1 MELMPDDDLP
11 VRSWLAIYKPSGL
24 AGIFRSKPT
33 QERYGSR
40 VKSVELEHG
49 AAEMND
55 YIVTADIE
63 QSQMSASA
71 AISTLFG
78 YYRGTK
84 WALGTVAAYSTVVL
98 EESSHPGVLDAI
110 ISLMDQVPECMMM
123 FDQSQT
129 PWRLNIVPRPANVTA
144 EGRLSRNIESLE
156 ITYDVS
162 NLCNR
167 VYMDGVTPYVEDTAS
182 QAEYGIIEKRLSET
196 GYTPAQSLVI
206 ASAYLDAHKRP
217 RVSVSIS
224 AVDLT
229 DLTGETLDQIDLG
242 IRYRLAIP
250 DDHIVI
256 EELITSIRYD
266 DLLDDPYNP
275 QIMLAERPDDLIAFL
290 KRQGRS
296 GAGALKEQLDDLEQQ
311 YQHWSEENNVY
322 KTSVYKIMGVTLD
335 QDGNVVY
342 QVDPQTGE
350 YIVDE
355 AGNKVP
361 VYDPQSTGSIS
372 GKVTQTAQNLTS
384 LYEVTGVASLP
395 SGETSLYSY
404 TSKVKQTADNVS
416 SEVSAARGGQASLS
430 SRISQLA
437 DQISAKVTQA
447 DVNSTLQGYLTIS
460 AYNASIGVL
469 KDQNGNITGASV
481 AAFINSQT
489 GQGIVKI
496 SADKVDIDGTTV
508 IHYLEGGA
516 LDVYSLTAN
525 EVYAG
530 DLIFDDGSS
539 QTETAF
545 YTTTIGNIT
554 NPKQIQF
561 LGVNGSITQASTIDY
576 TDFPHAHAI
585 SANANGVVTLGTVVA
600 VGDSTA
606 NFNIA
611 DTAFY
616 RNHVGIREMALSYQ
630 TDDEDDLDYET
641 IGSAN
646 LTGIYGIV
654 RAEDKTNTVSN
665 HGIYHYFQVNA
676 EGVWNKGWD
685 AARAMLAPPDA
696 LATNTGESRNFSVA
710 IPAADRSTETPATY
724 NFTLVK
730 GTPSANGGYATVSY
744 NGNAVARIDISD
756 WWTAAYAA
764 GGGASGTQY
773 ELGQQSVTVK
783 TITPGN
789 VTFSYSNKT
798 LGVQVS
804 ARAESSDTHFDAD
817 LQEDVPNYI
826 NIKTDTLS
834 LPLTVIPVNA
844 HDEDSSASDAW
855 VRFNF
860 CRWENVGGQTVY
872 TKLDR
877 VFAFGIEIPAT
888 DPTNAQNNNPYYTLS
903 THQYTVWAVGKANN
917 VVYAKTSRTFT
928 PNAAI
933 RDGMQQVVWANPSW
947 NGNVLTVKTSGR
959 KNAAGGTDELTK
971 TVTLSGTWHYG
982 IRGQT
987 EPSYAMEN
995 AYFSVNSQIDDG
1007 TAYERFTTRL
1017 TLPVPTFTF
1026 VSNSASGDYRK
1037 YYYNVTANVIE
1048 GSSQRAILARGITGS
1063 PLVLDTSAALNA
1075 VSITGPTWVEGTK
1088 PTGYTY
1094 PANTTAQFVTDAPT
1108 PPAATTIPL
1117 FLTTESTWTNHKK
1130 NVYLRP
1136 NGASASN
1143 TPVAQ
1148 LIMDAED
1155 EFIAGRNSVN
1165 VSGPVWSNTG
1175 DANNTNTAT
1184 FSPSAGTGTTADVA
1198 LTVTNAITAMNWNS
1212 TTHRYAI
1219 GARASVKDSGL
1230 NERLMVV
1237 GSDSLIP
1244 TDAIEYG
1251 KSQVSVSAS
1260 FETATVPSGAS
1271 PTVLSS
1277 GGKYRLL
1284 VTKDGATV
1292 RDAYYSV
1299 PAQTAQ
1305 RTATSVTG
1313 TGTGGMIPLTS
1324 TDIGTP
1330 TKTVTVAYDSG
1341 SSTQLSV
1348 TINAAPVYT
1357 AGRNSV
1363 TVTKIERVSSCS
1375 YNQTQQTARQ
1385 TIRLTLSNGS
1395 TQTFEGI
1402 FDDMYRA
1409 GLNGNSVSSTQVEY
1423 MATFN
1428 RTDEYDQPDIQ
1439 EDLYLDLADIYQRG
1453 LDDRPSTPTANTRY
1467 IYQSKGQ
1474 AVQIQSFWNNTG
1486 HLVGN
1491 MLPNTPV
1498 TFRRDMQNGW
1508 IEIAWDQY
1516 NYGESPDGYGY
1527 YLGYV
1532 QSGNLK
1538 TAATSPTQYPGKT
1551 GWLENQ
1557 GGGDQPSGDDN
1568 YPYTGTVSS
1577 SNGGSVNMRKSN
1589 STSSTVVTQVPNG
1602 ATILCQYPANA
1613 SYTNAWMP
1621 VKYNGYEGFMQS
1633 KFIVGTKAYNDEH
1646 STPTIASVT
1655 ISGIAHQA
1663 QYYNGRFSIT
1673 LAPKYPNSN
1682 GQYPLSATSH
1692 VPTSGYSNYGKNA
1705 DGTADISTYFE
1716 RVYSSYYATNNTQ
1729 SDMGPSDTECQH
1741 RMVVNVR
1748 MTDGT
1753 SYSRLI
1759 VFKSRYR

>member
-1 MELMPDDDLP
+1 MSEMTPEAKILNRLAAAPSIHPANTRLFTDWTIEPGDIVSVMSDDTDYDVPVYSMELNWTGQPMVNIASTGNQTREPLP
-11 VRSWLAIYKPSGL
+11 ALRRKQFSSMRSMRKA
-24 AGIFRSKPT
+24 
-33 QERYGSR
+33 
-40 VKSVELEHG
+40 
-49 AAEMND
+49 M
-55 YIVTADIE
+55 
-63 QSQMSASA
+63 
-71 AISTLFG
+71 
-78 YYRGTK
+78 
-84 WALGTVAAYSTVVL
+84 
-98 EESSHPGVLDAI
+98 EELDA
-110 ISLMDQVPECMMM
+110 E
-123 FDQSQT
+123 
-129 PWRLNIVPRPANVTA
+129 
-144 EGRLSRNIESLE
+144 
-156 ITYDVS
+156 
-162 NLCNR
+162 
-167 VYMDGVTPYVEDTAS
+167 
-182 QAEYGIIEKRLSET
+182 
-196 GYTPAQSLVI
+196 
-206 ASAYLDAHKRP
+206 
-217 RVSVSIS
+217 
-224 AVDLT
+224 
-229 DLTGETLDQIDLG
+229 
-242 IRYRLAIP
+242 
-250 DDHIVI
+250 
-256 EELITSIRYD
+256 
-266 DLLDDPYNP
+266 
-275 QIMLAERPDDLIAFL
+275 
-290 KRQGRS
+290 
-296 GAGALKEQLDDLEQQ
+296 Q
-311 YQHWSEENNVY
+311 YQHWTEENNVY

-335 QDGNVVY
+335 QDGNVIY
-342 QVDPQTGE
+342 QVDPETGE

-372 GKVTQTAQNLTS
+372 GQVTQTAQDLTT

-395 SGETSLYSY
+395 SGETSLYTY

-416 SEVSAARGGQASLS
+416 SEVRAARGGQASLS

-489 GQGIVKI
+489 GQSIVKI

-516 LDVYSLTAN
+516 LDVYSLAAN

-585 SANANGVVTLGTVVA
+585 SADANGVVTLGTVVA

-685 AARAMLAPPDA
+685 AARAMLEPPA
-696 LATNTGESRNFSVA
+696 SLAANTGESRNFSVA

-730 GTPSANGGYATVSY
+730 GTPSANGGYATVNY

-764 GGGASGTQY
+764 AGGASGTQY

-877 VFAFGIEIPAT
+877 VFAFGIEIPTT

-971 TVTLSGTWHYG
+971 TVTVSGTWHYG

-987 EPSYAMEN
+987 EPSYAIEN

-1026 VSNSASGDYRK
+1026 VANSASGDYRK
-1037 YYYNVTANVIE
+1037 YYYNVTANVVE

-1108 PPAATTIPL
+1108 PPAATTLPL

-1219 GARASVKDSGL
+1219 GARASVKDGGL

-1324 TDIGTP
+1324 SDVGTP
-1330 TKTVTVAYDSG
+1330 TKTVTVNYDSG
-1341 SSTQLSV
+1341 SPTTHSV

-1357 AGRNSV
+1357 AGQNSV
-1363 TVTKIERVSSCS
+1363 YPTSATISTSTLNASTGRRTSTLYVRYKGPSTEEKGPTEVSDVDVTSIYNAGKSAGQETNSYPVNFRV
-1375 YNQTQQTARQ
+1375 
-1385 TIRLTLSNGS
+1385 
-1395 TQTFEGI
+1395 TFE
-1402 FDDMYRA
+1402 DD
-1409 GLNGNSVSSTQVEY
+1409 GSHE
-1423 MATFN
+1423 
-1428 RTDEYDQPDIQ
+1428 
-1439 EDLYLDLADIYQRG
+1439 
-1453 LDDRPSTPTANTRY
+1453 
-1467 IYQSKGQ
+1467 
-1474 AVQIQSFWNNTG
+1474 
-1486 HLVGN
+1486 H
-1491 MLPNTPV
+1491 
-1498 TFRRDMQNGW
+1498 
-1508 IEIAWDQY
+1508 
-1516 NYGESPDGYGY
+1516 
-1527 YLGYV
+1527 
-1532 QSGNLK
+1532 
-1538 TAATSPTQYPGKT
+1538 
-1551 GWLENQ
+1551 
-1557 GGGDQPSGDDN
+1557 
-1568 YPYTGTVSS
+1568 TGTVSVDCASIYNQGAHDGQQLIYQVYYTGNLNRNYPIRSEVGMNSTGYATINLAGYMYKGCLVNLLGFKS
-1577 SNGGSVNMRKSN
+1577 SEPADWDTLINNLDNTNNRIHISYEYDGLYQEGYVPKAALSVTKPSGTTGDKQWKWVNWDKVNM
-1589 STSSTVVTQVPNG
+1589 
-1602 ATILCQYPANA
+1602 NA
-1613 SYTNAWMP
+1613 P
-1621 VKYNGYEGFMQS
+1621 
-1633 KFIVGTKAYNDEH
+1633 GTYADH
-1646 STPTIASVT
+1646 
-1655 ISGIAHQA
+1655 
-1663 QYYNGRFSIT
+1663 
-1673 LAPKYPNSN
+1673 KYPNTAKVSGKTGDKIYLYHDGKQKQLTDGKTIHYSGSLSGYENSN
-1682 GQYPLSATSH
+1682 DH
-1692 VPTSGYSNYGKNA
+1692 VPVRYLPADANEDIVEGYVYARYVSGTPANTTYMSGGGSLPIINYTIEDLVCNRSGNITINLSWVAGKN
-1705 DGTADISTYFE
+1705 GGMSETKTSTGNTTAF
-1716 RVYSSYYATNNTQ
+1716 NN
-1729 SDMGPSDTECQH
+1729 
-1741 RMVVNVR
+1741 MVVSDNVSASTFFTIVPDTTGAMEGYANHNPDDSIAR
-1748 MTDGT
+1748 ISHKARIKDNTDNANPKYYVVQFVSVPRGFVYAPRPDAEIIDQSSEPET
-1753 SYSRLI
+1753 ANQDSD
-1759 VFKSRYR
+1759 